1 MRVPRRTPLP
11 FHSFSLLA
19 AILLSATLLSTS
31 CRRPG
36 IPPKVDSPTF
46 QDRFTAGLDAWRRHD
61 DQTARDC
68 FLQAAELKPDH
79 APTQYYLAMLYAENG
94 KELDAIHA
102 FERSIT
108 LDPSFS
114 QAYYNLGT
122 LRLNRHEAAAAAPLL
137 EHAIA
142 LDPEFTPAYV
152 NLGKAYFLN
161 SLPDLAEASFQEA
174 LRRDPG
180 NRAALENLAYL
191 AHATGDAKTELHY
204 REQLEA
210 LK

>member
-1 MRVPRRTPLP
+1 MHVSRGTRFPVPP
-11 FHSFSLLA
+11 FSLLTA
-19 AILLSATLLSTS
+19 LLLSATLFSAG

-36 IPPKVDSPTF
+36 VPPRVDTPTF
-46 QDRFTAGLDAWRRHD
+46 QEYYSAGLDAWRLHD
-61 DQTARDC
+61 DQTAREC
-68 FLQAAELKPDH
+68 FLQAAELKPDD
-79 APTQYYLAMLYAENG
+79 APTQYYLAILYAENG
-94 KELDAIHA
+94 KEADAIAA

-108 LDPSFS
+108 LDPSFP

-122 LRLNRHEAAAAAPLL
+122 LRLNRQEAAAAAPLL

-161 SLPDLAEASFQEA
+161 GLPDLAEASFQEA
-174 LRRDPG
+174 LRRDPE
-180 NRAALENLAYL
+180 NQAALENLAYL